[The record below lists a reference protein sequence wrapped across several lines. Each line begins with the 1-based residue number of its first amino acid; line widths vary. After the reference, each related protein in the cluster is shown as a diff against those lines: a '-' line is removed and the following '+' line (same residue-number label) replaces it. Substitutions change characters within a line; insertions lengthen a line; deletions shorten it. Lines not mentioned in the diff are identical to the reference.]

1 MARERL
7 DTTPLSHRIT
17 WSRWRRFRADA
28 LAGRHGADL
37 AEPRWWRRSAFALLT
52 TLLVVGTPV
61 LPVTVLVTEGATALG
76 LTMAALWTASMAA
89 VVVITWWTR
98 HDSWGPRART
108 RLRLTE
114 FAQAND
120 LRYQP
125 TAGGPRPKAHVF
137 GSAGTR
143 RSHLDR
149 FEAPGP
155 RGFVVANYQEL
166 LDDGA
171 SESDSFEAG
180 YVVFTLRES
189 YPHTLVT
196 TRAGHRPRRLR
207 DVDPVDGPHGTRV
220 WSTGPDYPLLRRLLL
235 DTGIVG
241 HAHGFGRSAEVEIV
255 GDELFLLTGG
265 FLRLRSPRVWRR
277 IDATAEALAPFL
289 ALPDGGERPSG
300 PVVLAER

>member
-1 MARERL
+1 MVAAR
-7 DTTPLSHRIT
+7 
-17 WSRWRRFRADA
+17 
-28 LAGRHGADL
+28 
-37 AEPRWWRRSAFALLT
+37 LL
-52 TLLVVGTPV
+52 
-61 LPVTVLVTEGATALG
+61 
-76 LTMAALWTASMAA
+76 
-89 VVVITWWTR
+89 
-98 HDSWGPRART
+98 GPRART

-114 FAQAND
+114 FARAND

-125 TAGGPRPKAHVF
+125 AAGGPRQKAHIF
-137 GSAGTR
+137 GSATR

-149 FEAPGP
+149 FEAPH
-155 RGFVVANYQEL
+155 GFVVANYQEL
-166 LDDGA
+166 FDDGA

-196 TRAGHRPRRLR
+196 TRATHRPRRLR
-207 DVDPVDGPHGTRV
+207 DVDPVDGPDGTRV
-220 WSTGPDYPLLRRLLL
+220 WSTKPEYPLLQRLLL

-277 IDATAEALAPFL
+277 LDAAAEALAPFL
-289 ALPDGGERPSG
+289 ALPDGGGRPSG
-300 PVVLAER
+300 PVVIAER